1 MLVQGIKSRPR
12 YSGLIPDPHAK
23 RHLVAAEGDG
33 ALAVLDLAMRAG
45 GDFLARL
52 SLLYLP
58 GEGHQAKLLALG
70 ADRFDSFGDETAL
83 LTALDLTLGEARM
96 GTRLYAT
103 GTEGFIGL
111 VVQLAHRHG
120 IKHLSIRTEH
130 RGSLARRVYCV
141 HCKAITKQ
149 VTTNIVACWRCQAPL
164 LVRDHYSRRLAAFMG
179 VAVNAEQPDQI
190 PPIEEIFP

>member
-1 MLVQGIKSRPR
+1 MMVQGIKSRPR
-12 YSGLIPDPHAK
+12 YSGLHPDPHAK
-23 RHLVAAEGDG
+23 RHLVAAEGEG
-33 ALAVLDLAMRAG
+33 ALAVIDLAMRAG
-45 GDFLARL
+45 GDFLASL
-52 SLLYLP
+52 TLLYLP
-58 GEGHQAKLLALG
+58 GEGHEAKLFALG
-70 ADRFDSFGDETAL
+70 ADRFESFHDETAL
-83 LTALDLTLGEARM
+83 LGALDHCLVEARM

-141 HCKAITKQ
+141 HCKAITER
-149 VTTNIVACWRCQAPL
+149 VTTNIVECRDCQAPL